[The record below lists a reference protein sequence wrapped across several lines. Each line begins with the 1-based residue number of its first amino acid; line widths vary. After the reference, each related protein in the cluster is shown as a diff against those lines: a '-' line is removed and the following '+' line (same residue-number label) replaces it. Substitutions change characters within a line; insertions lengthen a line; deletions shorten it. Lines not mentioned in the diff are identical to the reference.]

1 MLSDEKRLVW
11 HLQRAREETNKKLKE
26 FHTRRAQELS
36 NALNVNYYNERPAQ
50 VVEKRAVEPKP
61 TDNFKLSTKVDE
73 ARRYVHLADNHCTNC
88 HGLGARHAFRGAG
101 AVVCNCV
108 FRKVFKIIMR
118 KFHEIDADGIGRVY
132 TTRRPNGPFCEILSH
147 DFRAEV
153 VQTAK
158 KFLNKT
164 EYITFHCSSDLQL
177 PWKDC
182 IPMINTMHRDIGE
195 KPSLFDRGNYFHTV
209 YRIQARLGN
218 AWMSHGMFPLGN
230 YFHCHRIRFTDYQS
244 AHTTPKG
251 PWLNGGY
258 WEVFRDDPAYDDQ
271 YRAYVKGLGIYK
283 SHPWKRYYTP
293 ERDRPAPPPEPT
305 HILVKH
311 TPPPPEL
318 EPEPFEQLTP
328 EVLLAAEAEEV
339 PAPAPKAKKRNRG
352 HKANKRGYIRSI
364 VGKFAD
370 ELPVEIEDI
379 KQMTY
384 DYAEQFGFL
393 TKDYKWV
400 DGPDTATLL
409 HVRNNGDLDD
419 ACAHIGPVRGKYAVL
434 TMFDGDKPKFV
445 QSVDSIQAGKDVIK
459 QIVMERKHAQ
469 KQPWESG
476 AVPSNKSAGS
486 GRDSLL
492 CGLPSDHN
500 DVHEDLPA
508 QRVADTGDDR

>member
-1 MLSDEKRLVW
+1 MLSDDKRLVW
-11 HLQRAREETNKKLKE
+11 HLQCAREETNKKLKA
-26 FHTRRAQELS
+26 FHARRVEELS
-36 NALNVNYYNERPAQ
+36 VMLNLNFYNEQPAK
-50 VVEKRAVEPKP
+50 VVEKRMAEPKVSYVA
-61 TDNFKLSTKVDE
+61 KLSKKVDE
-73 ARRYVHLADNHCTNC
+73 ARKYVHLADNHCTNC
-88 HGLGARHAFRGAG
+88 HGLGARHAFRSGSG

-108 FRKVFKIIMR
+108 FRKVFKIVMR
-118 KFHEIDADGIGRVY
+118 KFQEIAADGIGRVY
-132 TTRRPNGPFCEILSH
+132 TTRRPNGPFCEMLSH

-164 EYITFHCSSDLQL
+164 EYITFHCSSDLKL

-182 IPMINTMHRDIGE
+182 IPMINNMHRDIGE
-195 KPSLFDRGNYFHTV
+195 KPPMFDRGKYFHTV

-218 AWMSHGMFPLGN
+218 AWMSHGMFPLGK

-244 AHTTPKG
+244 AHNKPIG

-258 WEVFRDDPAYDDQ
+258 WEVFRDDPAYDNQ
-271 YRAYVKGLGIYK
+271 YKAYIK
-283 SHPWKRYYTP
+283 
-293 ERDRPAPPPEPT
+293 
-305 HILVKH
+305 
-311 TPPPPEL
+311 
-318 EPEPFEQLTP
+318 FEQLTP
-328 EVLLAAEAEEV
+328 EVLQVAEAEEAPEV
-339 PAPAPKAKKRNRG
+339 PLTPNQAKRKRKKDAKAS
-352 HKANKRGYIRSI
+352 KRGYRRYM

-409 HVRNNGDLDD
+409 FVRQNGELDD

-445 QSVDSIQAGKDVIK
+445 KSVDSIQAGKDVIK
-459 QIVMERKHAQ
+459 QIVMERKHA
-469 KQPWESG
+469 KRRPWES
-476 AVPSNKSAGS
+476 SADSPHNVSGS
-486 GRDSLL
+486 RRDSLL
-492 CGLPSDHN
+492 CGLSSDHN
-500 DVHEDLPA
+500 DVVEDLPA
-508 QRVADTGDDR
+508 KRVADTGDDR